1 MGQFNE
7 SLASVCVHNCIGFLA
22 SEMSSQ
28 IPDPEREEIWPLDV
42 TQIMVNDCSVSALV
56 NDLNEGG

>member
-1 MGQFNE
+1 
-7 SLASVCVHNCIGFLA
+7 
-22 SEMSSQ
+22 MSSQ